1 MGQSL
6 LERLAPVLQQNG
18 MSRFAERGV
27 SPLADSVR
35 RHLGRLLNSR
45 DGLSATCPDYG
56 LPDLASEFEAVVPQR
71 HHLETVIKE
80 RICKYEPRLRKEDVQ
95 VTYLGR
101 GRGPFIAHFEI
112 RGRLVARTQDRT
124 GARAGIAM
132 QTRHDEE
139 GLVIIERTDGGSE
152 KDRG

>member
-1 MGQSL
+1 MLQRDDVS
-6 LERLAPVLQQNG
+6 RL
-18 MSRFAERGV
+18 AERGV

-45 DGLSATCPDYG
+45 DGLSVACPDYG
-56 LPDLASEFEAVVPQR
+56 LPDLATDFEAVVPQR
-71 HHLETVIKE
+71 HHLETMIKE
-80 RICKYEPRLRKEDVQ
+80 RICKYEPRLCKEDVQ

-101 GRGPFIAHFEI
+101 GREPFIAHFEI
-112 RGRLVARTQDRT
+112 RGRLVARMQDRT

-152 KDRG
+152 KGRG

>member
-1 MGQSL
+1 MGLSL
-6 LERLAPVLQQNG
+6 LERLAPVLQQDG
-18 MSRFAERGV
+18 ISRLAERGV

-45 DGLSATCPDYG
+45 GGLSATCPDYG
-56 LPDLASEFEAVVPQR
+56 LPDLVSEFEAVVPQR
-71 HHLETVIKE
+71 HHLETLIEE
-80 RICKYEPRLRKEDVQ
+80 RIRKYEPRLRKEDVQ

-101 GRGPFIAHFEI
+101 GREPFIAHFEI
-112 RGRLVARTQDRT
+112 RGRLVARMQDRT
-124 GARAGIAM
+124 SSRSGIAM

-152 KDRG
+152 EGRG